1 MQETIFFTENNTGLL
16 NAEASLPL
24 QPLLWTPPQ
33 LDVLPNTLPLPTTR
47 PAITSLMGQLST
59 NASSL
64 TIDLFVVQNIV
75 QGIFSNDFDV
85 FHDLWIV
92 WLLEIGSLVVT
103 LFILVHII
111 WHIYYLLDK
120 ITNGVQGGNVTSTFM
135 TDVISNIIPLFFKLS
150 GLY

>member
-64 TIDLFVVQNIV
+64 TIDLVVVQNII

-103 LFILVHII
+103 HFILVHII
-111 WHIYYLLDK
+111 
-120 ITNGVQGGNVTSTFM
+120 
-135 TDVISNIIPLFFKLS
+135 
-150 GLY
+150 